1 MHPQVGSGLGCG
13 VNFALTG
20 DATIAPIAIK
30 VSPRTVSA
38 ILDCMRNIEL
48 APVICRGE
56 LTIAGLSRRRDRS
69 LNMLRS
75 SVNDRT

>member
-1 MHPQVGSGLGCG
+1 MINYRVPVPPMHPQVGSGLGCG

-48 APVICRGE
+48 APE
-56 LTIAGLSRRRDRS
+56 GL
-69 LNMLRS
+69 
-75 SVNDRT
+75 